1 MNKLNILLLVLV
13 SVSAFAVV
21 TVQDQSRLH
30 FIALDK
36 AQKQEIKLDQDY
48 ARLKL
53 DQARLANHKLIKQY
67 PTGGKQYFL
76 TAQYVTGKETYLP
89 SDGERKLMDFL
100 KNTI

>member
-53 DQARLANHKLIKQY
+53 DQLIKVAAE
-67 PTGGKQYFL
+67 KQRL
-76 TAQYVTGKETYLP
+76 KPPGADNTVMV
-89 SDGERKLMDFL
+89 ERK
-100 KNTI
+100 K

>member
-13 SVSAFAVV
+13 SVSAFSVV
-21 TVQDQSRLH
+21 TVQNQSRLH

-53 DQARLANHKLIKQY
+53 DSSFAPIILMIFLGLFTKPSSSALI
-67 PTGGKQYFL
+67 
-76 TAQYVTGKETYLP
+76 
-89 SDGERKLMDFL
+89 DR
-100 KNTI
+100 

>member
-53 DQARLANHKLIKQY
+53 DQARLANHKLIKVAAE
-67 PTGGKQYFL
+67 KQRL
-76 TAQYVTGKETYLP
+76 KPPGADNTVMV
-89 SDGERKLMDFL
+89 ERKNNIAGLSGTA
-100 KNTI
+100 NWCR